1 MTDNMTKLF
10 EEALILDTETTS
22 LDFKV
27 AEVIEYSAASVL
39 DSLDGY
45 EDGASHI
52 PTELYNPSSP
62 ILPEVSAITN
72 ISNRMIE
79 KYAIGPFTDHLDVI
93 QQELN
98 SHKYYI
104 AHNAF
109 YDSKVLEGVGLT
121 LPKQLCTMRLAKKL
135 YADDTD
141 ITGYGL
147 AYLRYALDLPVPED
161 IVGHRANADVLMT
174 ALLFVQLVAKA
185 LELGEIDAEADD
197 LGAELAAY
205 LEKPVKTK
213 VMPFGKHK
221 GKKLV
226 DVPLDYW
233 QWALENF
240 DSLQEDKPE
249 YDRDFAASV
258 SDAVEEIFANTN

>member
-10 EEALILDTETTS
+10 EEALVLDTETTS

-27 AEVIEYSAASVL
+27 AEVIEYSSASVL
-39 DSLDGY
+39 DALEDY
-45 EDGASHI
+45 ENGAGHI

-79 KYAIGPFTDHLDVI
+79 KYAIGPFTDHLDTI
-93 QQELN
+93 QQELD
-98 SHKYYI
+98 SHKFYI

-109 YDSKVLEGVGLT
+109 YGSRVLEGVGLK

-147 AYLRYALDLPVPED
+147 AYLRYALDLPIPED

-174 ALLFVQLVAKA
+174 SLLFVQLVAKA
-185 LELGEIDAEADD
+185 IELGEINAEGDD
-197 LGAELAAY
+197 LGEELFEY
-205 LEKPVKTK
+205 LAKPVKTK

-221 GKKLV
+221 GEKLV
-226 DVPLDYW
+226 DVPLSYW
-233 QWALENF
+233 QWALENM

-249 YDRDFAASV
+249 YDKDFALSV
-258 SDAVEEIFANTN
+258 AEAVQEIFDNTN